1 MGQSDHVIALCL
13 YSLFGIATPFRHLGL
28 NIFSCPRCYITARC
42 RGREAKNC
50 LLVPRCHFASPH
62 VVSAYKCRLLFC
74 DDSNGPAICQEITI
88 IIENIRPSADGTTLS
103 VLNDILQNAEVHAP
117 LHQCHKRS
125 SHTICQSAES
135 IGQPE
140 SRNLSDRCT
149 ACDLMYCRSGARMV
163 PVCRSD

>member
-1 MGQSDHVIALCL
+1 MFI
-13 YSLFGIATPFRHLGL
+13 FGIATPFRHLGL

-117 LHQCHKRS
+117 MPQEVL
-125 SHTICQSAES
+125 
-135 IGQPE
+135 PY
-140 SRNLSDRCT
+140 NLSICGEYSRICGKV
-149 ACDLMYCRSGARMV
+149 LRQSRM
-163 PVCRSD
+163 PNTC